1 MIRILALILLASAVA
16 YAAEQPAR
24 RVVILKIDGLNA
36 DLLYRNMREK
46 DPTTGKPRLPWF
58 AHIFSKNGTVFENFY
73 TRGISLSA
81 PSWSMLD
88 TGQHTVIRGNAEYDR
103 YTGEVYD
110 YLNFFPFYLGYARGR
125 EVDMP
130 GVEVLDAAG
139 IPVTIDSFGYTHVYQ
154 SFQLFQRGVKWPTL
168 VHALGR
174 HFSKSDLL
182 ARLEHAGPPSFE
194 EELDDETTSELSVAL
209 QQPEV
214 LYLDFFT
221 GSLDHAAHATNDPAA
236 LYEVL
241 RRLDTLAGRIWTA
254 IQNSPLQD
262 QTIFAVVSDH
272 GMNNVPGIDSQTFD
286 LIDLFNSPSG
296 GAHHVMTNRYQLSDY
311 KLRGLNPLVH
321 RVITPGTLSFYLSGE
336 ASRYPTVWLDMDGNE
351 RAAVHLRNS
360 DLNKIHIL
368 LRELARPELQPQ
380 VRKAAAAYL
389 RKTIDRHREQ
399 WTKTANDLDEELAA
413 LKQRIELR
421 NQIAAEQPKK
431 WTSEQ
436 IAAGDDKAGRR
447 LRDQLHAWEREY
459 SSYIVYVSH
468 VRALLALTP
477 DPSRPLRRRIG
488 DLVPELSAGDNNTIR
503 DLQHYVVG
511 PSPDGLALDAAGHL
525 DPERSFR
532 YVNNFELL
540 ASQRVRNNPQSAMS
554 WKPIDFIASVL
565 PDVGL
570 QHRYWLYSDEGHQ
583 LVILSDPDGNIAARP
598 VAHLLEDEAGNVSW
612 SAQSW
617 APGFPLHLFED
628 PAFQLP
634 SETARAAWLSAW
646 HTEREWMYVVHQCE
660 YSNALIGI
668 TEELSPVAA
677 NVSGPQ
683 VVNPIL
689 LRFERRRRELVQ
701 PDFHV
706 FASDHWNFNSRFP
719 NPGGNHGSFFRIS
732 THSVWMLAGAGIPVG
747 VVTEPYDSLNFGS
760 TVLSL
765 TGQKPPMADRVVS
778 LIEKD
783 SGFVAHA
790 KDRRFVQP
798 QRGKLNMPGIVK
810 TQIAVG
816 TRLVVRGDTKQ

>member
-1 MIRILALILLASAVA
+1 LIRVAALVLLACSLACG
-16 YAAEQPAR
+16 AELPAR

-58 AHIFSKNGTVFENFY
+58 AHIFNNNGTVFENFY

-103 YTGEVYD
+103 FTGEVYD

-130 GVEVLDAAG
+130 GVEVLDASG
-139 IPVTIDSFGYTHVYQ
+139 TPLSIDAFGYTHTHE
-154 SFQLFQRGVKWPTL
+154 SFQLFQRGVRWPTL
-168 VHALGR
+168 EHALGR
-174 HFSKSDLL
+174 HFSKSHLV

-194 EELDDETTSELSVAL
+194 EELDDETTSELTGAL

-221 GSLDHAAHATNDPAA
+221 GSLDHMAHATNDPAA

-254 IQNSPLQD
+254 IQNSPLAD

-272 GMNNVPGIDSQTFD
+272 GMNNVPGIISQTFS
-286 LIDLFNSPSG
+286 LPDLFNRADG
-296 GAHHVMTNRYQLSDY
+296 GAHHVMTDRYQLSDY
-311 KLRGLNPLVH
+311 KLKGLDPLVH
-321 RVITPGTLSFYLSGE
+321 RVITPSTSSFYLSGK
-336 ASRYPTVWLDMDGNE
+336 ASRYPTAWLDTDGNE

-368 LRELARPELQPQ
+368 LQELARRELPPQ
-380 VRKAAAAYL
+380 VRKAAAASL
-389 RKTIDRHREQ
+389 RETIDRHREQ
-399 WTKTANDLDEELAA
+399 WSKTANDLDEELAA
-413 LKQRIELR
+413 LKQQIEFRKRIVA
-421 NQIAAEQPKK
+421 QQPKK
-431 WTSEQ
+431 WTAEQ

-447 LRDQLHAWEREY
+447 LSDQLHAWEREY
-459 SSYIVYVSH
+459 TSYTVYVSH
-468 VRALLALTP
+468 VRALLALNP
-477 DPSRPLRRRIG
+477 DPSRPLRQKIE
-488 DLVPELSAGDNNTIR
+488 DLIPGLSAGDNNTIR
-503 DLQHYVVG
+503 DLQHYIVG

-532 YVNNFELL
+532 YVDNFELL
-540 ASQRVRNNPQSAMS
+540 ASQRVHNNPQSALS
-554 WKPIDFIASVL
+554 SKPIDFIASVL

-570 QHRYWLYSDEGHQ
+570 HHRYWLYSDENHQ
-583 LVILSDPDGNIAARP
+583 LVILSDPDGSIAIRP
-598 VAHLLEDEAGNVSW
+598 VARLQEDEKGNLSW

-617 APGFPLHLFED
+617 APGFPLRLFED
-628 PAFQLP
+628 PALQLP
-634 SETARAAWLSAW
+634 GGADRAAWLSAW
-646 HTEREWMYVVHQCE
+646 HTEREWMHAVHRCE
-660 YSNALIGI
+660 YSNAVIGI

-677 NVSGPQ
+677 NVRGPQ
-683 VVNPIL
+683 GVSPIL

-701 PDFHV
+701 ADFHV

-719 NPGGNHGSFFRIS
+719 NPGGNHGGFFRIS
-732 THSVWMLAGAGIPVG
+732 THSVWMLSGAGIPAR
-747 VVTEPYDSLNFGS
+747 VVTEPCDSLNFAS

-765 TGQKPPMADRVVS
+765 TGQKPPMPDRVVT

-783 SGFVAHA
+783 SGSVAHA
-790 KDRRFVQP
+790 EERRFVQP
-798 QRGKLNMPGIVK
+798 QRGELNEPDTLKDPIS
-810 TQIAVG
+810 AG
-816 TRLVVRGDTKQ
+816 TPLVLRGDTKQ